1 MSHSIDPARERA
13 DHLALANALALRY
26 HELVLRPEPL
36 AGSDHIA
43 AAALATAVADNL
55 ELHAGTVDACTAA
68 AIRHAA
74 DRARTEARG
83 HDEAAWTDQDVVHAL
98 GALLDGVTAR

>member
-1 MSHSIDPARERA
+1 MSHSIDPARERT

-36 AGSDHIA
+36 AGTDHIA
-43 AAALATAVADNL
+43 AAALATAVADYL
-55 ELHAGTVDACTAA
+55 ELHAGTVDADTAA

-74 DRARTEARG
+74 AQARAEARG
-83 HDEAAWTDQDVVHAL
+83 HDEAAWTDQAVRHAL
-98 GALLDGVTAR
+98 GALLAGVTAR